1 MEDDRAQMTR
11 MTIFVAFVLAI
22 AACDG
27 RSERLEVAT
36 DGSSARLVAAA
47 DSLYQDYGQ
56 ALRTGDRGRI
66 AQFYSARGAWRVLN
80 GHSAHLTRATIDSGY
95 RYNWSPPA
103 FFTWDSLQFDFLA
116 PSRVLVV
123 GRFRW
128 QSVGQAD
135 TGSYAY
141 AGILEAA
148 DSGMVISF
156 EHETR
161 LAPTSKRP

>member
-1 MEDDRAQMTR
+1 MTR
-11 MTIFVAFVLAI
+11 TSNLLALALAI
-22 AACDG
+22 AACSG
-27 RSERLEVAT
+27 RSERPVVAT
-36 DGSSARLVAAA
+36 DGSSAWLVAAA
-47 DSLYQDYGQ
+47 DSLYQDYGN

-66 AQFYSARGAWRVLN
+66 AQFYSTRGAWRVFN

-95 RYNWSPPA
+95 RNSWSPPA

-128 QSVGQAD
+128 QSIGQAD